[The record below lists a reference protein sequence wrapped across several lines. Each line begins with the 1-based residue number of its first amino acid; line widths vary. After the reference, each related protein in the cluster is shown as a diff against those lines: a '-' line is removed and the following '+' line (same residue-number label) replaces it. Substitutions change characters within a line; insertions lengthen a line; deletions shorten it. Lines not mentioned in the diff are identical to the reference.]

1 MSLFKEPFAPAIKK
15 QLEARQD
22 IIGRDLRT
30 SQDIVYLNSKTA
42 WIQLRSSVD
51 IEFNGRISADGLATD
66 NVLMGGALLSGN
78 QQRRGIGQNGLGIY
92 DTSVYNKSLN
102 IIEPNILGLKPM
114 PGITNISIQ
123 SKSAYGSLRQ
133 ATVNFLCWD
142 VKQLEILET
151 LYMRPGYTV
160 LLEWGWTPYIDS
172 ETNKLVSKINQDEDF
187 FKHKNINIQKYLA
200 DLRGRALG
208 SSGNYDAMFGYIKNY
223 SWKYRPDGGYDC
235 STEIISTGEILESLK
250 VNYSGASVSSNSS
263 GTLLSSIQ
271 YSKIEDIQK
280 EYRRNALA
288 GLIAETYALIK
299 ETAGT
304 SALGT
309 LPVAAALASN
319 PVGAAVV
326 GTAAAAAAV
335 GIINPDRFTS
345 INEGSGTI
353 PYTANNGK
361 IGIIDFATKEIEL
374 EKDAAIS
381 AFGVNIVESS
391 SDANEGKESTEGYVT
406 DDDSNIYITL
416 RSFVELL
423 NNFILLENPDSTE
436 TDKNI
441 IKLSVDDRPDSVHH
455 AGQPLRCLYHP
466 LQISVDPRVC
476 IIKNPFFEKLI
487 QGIKINESDQP
498 IEIINTLPVKET
510 TQQYKSIIKQLKD
523 IRANDRVFGGKEQ
536 EFLNVLSK
544 INTKEKLAGISD
556 YYYTT
561 YNQGF
566 YDFLTED
573 PNKSSS
579 LSRFDFLSATSVSSV
594 FKGLGIT
601 QEDVLYFEN
610 DFVRNLAKKAEETF
624 GVKTVKASDVIKA
637 FINVTPA
644 DRQKRAI
651 LSAKNKTAEQQ
662 ETLGEVK
669 QDINNSTTG
678 YLYFCNQL
686 SQAYHTDDEKIK
698 YGTHA
703 NIFINLRA
711 LYYLAGDPTLE
722 GQDPAEKQTIS
733 LMSYMK
739 DLLTMVQNS
748 IGNVNNFEVVI
759 DGNTGY
765 IADVNYVPTDE
776 IPAPFKFEI
785 GNKRS
790 VIRDISLESQIFS
803 DQSTIIAVAAQSDA
817 GKLGLENSSM
827 VAYNTGIK
835 DRNIFRKDT
844 PLNNNRSNEDQ
855 ISGFILALS
864 DLSELFDSMTKTL
877 DVFDSELLVDS
888 INKYKKSLTNI
899 IAFFTAY
906 YKSDNKYKAILPT
919 KLSLTT
925 DGIGGLIIG
934 NIFDIDKTFTPRA
947 YKGEEGVGIKLQYL
961 VTNIKQ
967 DVGANNQWTTTIEGN
982 PYIPDESFDTLTKD
996 QKSIEIGMTITKKY
1010 VYDQSTG
1017 KIIES
1022 IANNTPIGDAP
1033 VGIPGS
1039 ARAMASAMN
1048 YTFPNGAPGPGGRC
1062 ARYTYNIAQKYT
1074 VFRKNPKANVTRGAQ
1089 LSSGGNANEENWRK
1103 TLEKL
1108 GYNTTLV
1115 AKSFTREQL
1124 KNYMNTST
1132 WNVGD
1137 VVSYFS
1143 HNLNHFHAQ
1152 IFTGGMS
1159 WDSSIKSF
1167 NLNPKVNKWS
1177 SDFPQNYGSAFVYYS
1192 KIDSNSYHLYVHKL
1206 LS

>member
-1 MSLFKEPFAPAIKK
+1 MSLFKEPFDSRIAG
-15 QLEARQD
+15 QLGLRQD
-22 IIGRDLRT
+22 IIGRDQRT

-78 QQRRGIGQNGLGIY
+78 QQRRGIGHDGLGIY

-142 VKQLEILET
+142 IKQLEILET

-160 LLEWGWTPYIDS
+160 LLEWGWIPYVDNK
-172 ETNKLVSKINQDEDF
+172 TGKLVNQINQDEDF
-187 FKHKNINIQKYLA
+187 FKHKNIDIQKYLSS
-200 DLRGRALG
+200 LRNKSLE
-208 SSGNYDAMFGYIKNY
+208 SYGNYDAMFGYIKNY

-250 VNYSGASVSSNSS
+250 INYSGASVSSNSS

-288 GLIAETYALIK
+288 GLIAETYALVK

-304 SALGT
+304 SALGSLTAGAGLASAVT
-309 LPVAAALASN
+309 LVSN
-319 PVGAAVV
+319 PVGATVAVV
-326 GTAAAAAAV
+326 GVGVAAAAAV

-345 INEGSGTI
+345 INEGSGAV

-374 EKDAAIS
+374 EKDGITS
-381 AFGVNIVESS
+381 TD
-391 SDANEGKESTEGYVT
+391 SDANDGKESTQGYVT

-436 TDKNI
+436 TNKNI
-441 IKLSVDDRPDSVHH
+441 IKLSVDDRPDSIH

-487 QGIKINESDQP
+487 QGIKINENDQP
-498 IEIINTLPVKET
+498 IDTINTLPVKET
-510 TQQYKSIIKQLKD
+510 NQQYESIVKQLKD
-523 IRANDRVFGGKEQ
+523 IRANDRIFGGKEQ

-544 INTKEKLAGISD
+544 INTKDKLAGVSD
-556 YYYTT
+556 YYY
-561 YNQGF
+561 NN
-566 YDFLTED
+566 YDQSFFVFLTED
-573 PNKSSS
+573 DLKSSS
-579 LSRFDFLSATSVSSV
+579 ISRFDLGDIFG
-594 FKGLGIT
+594 GLNIT
-601 QEDVLYFEN
+601 NEDVFFYEN
-610 DFVRNLAKKAEETF
+610 DAARIVTERTNTKWGIIANFMDKTPSERKKE
-624 GVKTVKASDVIKA
+624 
-637 FINVTPA
+637 
-644 DRQKRAI
+644 AI

-662 ETLGEVK
+662 ETLDEVK
-669 QDINNSTTG
+669 QDINSSKTG
-678 YLYFCNQL
+678 YLSLCNTL
-686 SQAYHTDDEKIK
+686 SQAYHTDDIKIK

-703 NIFINLRA
+703 NIFLNLRT
-711 LYYLAGDPTLE
+711 LYNLASSETLE

-748 IGNVNNFEVVI
+748 IGNVNNFEVII

-765 IADVNYVPTDE
+765 IADVNYVSTNETPT
-776 IPAPFKFEI
+776 PFKFEI

-790 VIRDISLESQIFS
+790 VIRDISLESQIFA

-844 PLNNNRSNEDQ
+844 PLNNNRGNEDQ

-864 DLSELFDSMTKTL
+864 DLSELFDSMAKTL
-877 DVFDSELLVDS
+877 NVFDSELLVDS
-888 INKYKKSLTNI
+888 INKYKKSLTDI
-899 IAFFTAY
+899 IVFFTAY

-996 QKSIEIGMTITKKY
+996 QKSIKIGMTITKKY

-1022 IANNTPIGDAP
+1022 IINNTPIGTAP
-1033 VGIPGS
+1033 IGIPGS

-1048 YTFPNGAPGPGGRC
+1048 YTFPNGTPGPGGRC
-1062 ARYTYNIAQKYT
+1062 ASYTYNIAQKYT
-1074 VFRKNPKANVTRGAQ
+1074 AFRKNPKANVERGSK
-1089 LSSGGNANEENWRK
+1089 LPSGGNANEENWRK

-1108 GYNTTLV
+1108 GYDTTLV
-1115 AKSFTREQL
+1115 NRSYTREQI
-1124 KNYMNTST
+1124 KNYMNTQK

-1137 VVSYFS
+1137 VVSYFAG
-1143 HNLNHFHAQ
+1143 NVHFHAQ

-1159 WDSSIKSF
+1159 FDSSINSF
-1167 NLNPKVNKWS
+1167 NLNPKVNKWA
-1177 SDFPQNYGSAFVYYS
+1177 SDFPQNYGSSFVYYN
-1192 KIDSNSYHLYVHKL
+1192 KTDSNSYYLYVHKL

>member
-1 MSLFKEPFAPAIKK
+1 MSLFKEPFDDRIAG
-15 QLEARQD
+15 QLGIRQD

-78 QQRRGIGQNGLGIY
+78 QQRRGIGHDGLGIY

-160 LLEWGWTPYIDS
+160 LLEWGWTPYID
-172 ETNKLVSKINQDEDF
+172 NKTGKLISKINQDEDF
-187 FKHKNINIQKYLA
+187 FKHKNIDIQKYLSS
-200 DLRGRALG
+200 LRNTSLE
-208 SSGNYDAMFGYIKNY
+208 SYGNYDAMFGYIKNY

-250 VNYSGASVSSNSS
+250 INYSGASVSANSS
-263 GTLLSSIQ
+263 GTLLSNIQ

-288 GLIAETYALIK
+288 GLIAETYALVK

-326 GTAAAAAAV
+326 GTVAAAAAV
-335 GIINPDRFTS
+335 GIINRDRFTS
-345 INEGSGTI
+345 INEGSGVI

-361 IGIIDFATKEIEL
+361 IGRIDFATKEIEL
-374 EKDAAIS
+374 EKDGTFS
-381 AFGVNIVESS
+381 TD
-391 SDANEGKESTEGYVT
+391 SDANDGKESTQGYVT
-406 DDDSNIYITL
+406 DDDSNVYITL

-441 IKLSVDDRPDSVHH
+441 IKLSVDDRPDSVH

-476 IIKNPFFEKLI
+476 VLKNPFFEKLI
-487 QGIKINESDQP
+487 QGIKINETDQP
-498 IEIINTLPVKET
+498 IETINTLPVKET
-510 TQQYKSIIKQLKD
+510 NQQYESIIKQLKD
-523 IRANDRVFGGKEQ
+523 IRANDGIFGGRKQ

-544 INTKEKLAGISD
+544 INTKDKLAGVSD
-556 YYYTT
+556 YYYT
-561 YNQGF
+561 N
-566 YDFLTED
+566 YDQSFFVFLTED
-573 PNKSSS
+573 DLKSSS
-579 LSRFDFLSATSVSSV
+579 IDRFNLGDIFG
-594 FKGLGIT
+594 GLNIT
-601 QEDVLYFEN
+601 NEDVFFYEN
-610 DFVRNLAKKAEETF
+610 DAARVITERTNTKW
-624 GVKTVKASDVIKA
+624 GVIANFMDK
-637 FINVTPA
+637 TPA
-644 DRQKRAI
+644 ERKKDAI

-662 ETLGEVK
+662 ETLDEVK

-686 SQAYHTDDEKIK
+686 SQAYHTDDAKIK

-703 NIFINLRA
+703 NIFINLRT
-711 LYYLAGDPTLE
+711 LYNLASSETLE

-739 DLLTMVQNS
+739 DLLTIVQNS

-765 IADVNYVPTDE
+765 IADVNYVSTDD
-776 IPAPFKFEI
+776 IPIPFKFEI
-785 GNKRS
+785 GSKRS
-790 VIRDISLESQIFS
+790 VIRDISLESQIFA

-835 DRNIFRKDT
+835 DRNIFKKDT
-844 PLNNNRSNEDQ
+844 PLNNNHSNEDQ

-877 DVFDSELLVDS
+877 NVFDSELLVDS
-888 INKYKKSLTNI
+888 INKYKKSLTDI

-982 PYIPDESFDTLTKD
+982 PYIPDESFETLTKD
-996 QKSIEIGMTITKKY
+996 QKSIEIKLIINKKY

-1017 KIIES
+1017 KVIEQIISNGTVNEVP
-1022 IANNTPIGDAP
+1022 AGVTGDAR
-1033 VGIPGS
+1033 S
-1039 ARAMASAMN
+1039 MASAMN
-1048 YTFPNGAPGPGGRC
+1048 YTLGGPRGGVKAC
-1062 ARYTYNIAQKYT
+1062 NRYTYAMARNYT
-1074 VFRKNPKANVTRGAQ
+1074 LFKNGKGKQAVRGVKEGE
-1089 LSSGGNANEENWRK
+1089 SGGKAASQGALAAY
-1103 TLEKL
+1103 TKL
-1108 GYNTTLV
+1108 GY
-1115 AKSFTREQL
+1115 
-1124 KNYMNTST
+1124 KNYTIGNNLTRVQMEAYLGDRSK
-1132 WNVGD
+1132 WNVGE
-1137 VVSYFS
+1137 VASYIS
-1143 HNLNHFHAQ
+1143 DNIKHFHAQ
-1152 IFTGGMS
+1152 IYTGGMGWNS
-1159 WDSSIKSF
+1159 DIKSF
-1167 NLNPKVNKWS
+1167 MPMPKVNRWATDD
-1177 SDFPQNYGSAFVYYS
+1177 SDNYGGNFIY
-1192 KIDSNSYHLYVHKL
+1192 KTQTDSNSYTLYHSKL
-1206 LS
+1206 S

>member
-1 MSLFKEPFAPAIKK
+1 MSLFKEPFDSRIAN
-15 QLEARQD
+15 QLNIRQD
-22 IIGRDLRT
+22 IIGRDQRT

-133 ATVNFLCWD
+133 ATVNFQCWD

-160 LLEWGWTPYIDS
+160 LLEWGWIPYVDNK
-172 ETNKLVSKINQDEDF
+172 TGKLVNQINQDEDF
-187 FKHKNINIQKYLA
+187 FKHKNIDIQKYLS

-208 SSGNYDAMFGYIKNY
+208 SFGNYDAMFGYIKNY

-250 VNYSGASVSSNSS
+250 INYSGASVSSNSS
-263 GTLLSSIQ
+263 GTLLSNIR
-271 YSKIEDIQK
+271 YNKIEEIQK

-288 GLIAETYALIK
+288 GLIAETYALVK

-326 GTAAAAAAV
+326 GTVAVAAAV

-345 INEGSGTI
+345 INEGSGII

-361 IGIIDFATKEIEL
+361 TGRIDFATKEIEL
-374 EKDAAIS
+374 EKDGITS
-381 AFGVNIVESS
+381 TD
-391 SDANEGKESTEGYVT
+391 SDANDGKESTQGYVT

-436 TDKNI
+436 TNKNI
-441 IKLSVDDRPDSVHH
+441 IKLSVDDRPDSVH

-487 QGIKINESDQP
+487 QGIKINETDQP
-498 IEIINTLPVKET
+498 IDTINTLPVKET
-510 TQQYKSIIKQLKD
+510 NQQYESIVKQLKD
-523 IRANDRVFGGKEQ
+523 IRANDGVFGGKEQ
-536 EFLNVLSK
+536 EFKNILSK
-544 INTKEKLAGISD
+544 ITTKEQLAGISD
-556 YYYTT
+556 YYYTK
-561 YNQGF
+561 YNETF
-566 YDFLTED
+566 YDFLVGE
-573 PNKSSS
+573 NLKSSS
-579 LSRFDFLSATSVSSV
+579 LNEFSAPEV
-594 FKGLGIT
+594 FSGLGIT
-601 QEDVLYFEN
+601 QDDVFYFEN
-610 DFVRNLAKKAEETF
+610 DFVRNLSKATASLLPAKKAAQVFE
-624 GVKTVKASDVIKA
+624 A
-637 FINVTPA
+637 FTSVTPE
-644 DRQKRAI
+644 DRKKRAI
-651 LSAKNKTAEQQ
+651 ESAKNKTAEQQ
-662 ETLGEVK
+662 ETLNEVK
-669 QDINNSTTG
+669 QDINSSKTG
-678 YLYFCNQL
+678 YLSLCNTL
-686 SQAYHTDDEKIK
+686 SQAYHTDDIKIK

-703 NIFINLRA
+703 NIFLNLRT
-711 LYYLAGDPTLE
+711 LYNLASSETLE

-748 IGNVNNFEVVI
+748 IGNVNNFEVII

-765 IADVNYVPTDE
+765 IADVNYVSTNE
-776 IPAPFKFEI
+776 IPTPFKFEI

-790 VIRDISLESQIFS
+790 VIRDISLESQIFA
-803 DQSTIIAVAAQSDA
+803 DQSTIMAVAAQSDA

-844 PLNNNRSNEDQ
+844 PLNNNRGNEDQ

-888 INKYKKSLTNI
+888 INKYKKSLTDI

-947 YKGEEGVGIKLQYL
+947 YKGEEGVGVKLQYL

-967 DVGANNQWTTTIEGN
+967 DIGANNQWTTTIEGN
-982 PYIPDESFDTLTKD
+982 PYIPDESFDKLTKE
-996 QKSIEIGMTITKKY
+996 QKPLEIGITITKRY

-1017 KIIES
+1017 NVSTQLITD
-1022 IANNTPIGDAP
+1022 NTPIGTAP
-1033 VGIPGS
+1033 VGIPGN

-1048 YTFPNGAPGPGGRC
+1048 YTFPNGTPGPGGRC
-1062 ARYTYNIAQKYT
+1062 ASYTYNIAQKYT
-1074 VFRKNPKANVTRGAQ
+1074 AFRKNPKANVARGSK
-1089 LSSGGNANEENWRK
+1089 LPSGGNANDENWRK

-1108 GYNTTLV
+1108 GYDTTLV
-1115 AKSFTREQL
+1115 ARSYTREQMR
-1124 KNYMNTST
+1124 NYMNTQK

-1137 VVSYFS
+1137 VVSYFAG
-1143 HNLNHFHAQ
+1143 NVHFHAQ

-1159 WDSSIKSF
+1159 FDSSINSF
-1167 NLNPKVNKWS
+1167 NLNPKVNKWA
-1177 SDFPQNYGSAFVYYS
+1177 SDFPQNYGSSFVYYN
-1192 KIDSNSYHLYVHKL
+1192 KTDSNSYNLYVHKL

>member
-1 MSLFKEPFAPAIKK
+1 MSLFKEPFDDRIAG
-15 QLEARQD
+15 QLGIRQD

-78 QQRRGIGQNGLGIY
+78 QQRRGIGHDGLGIY

-160 LLEWGWTPYIDS
+160 LLEWGWTPYID
-172 ETNKLVSKINQDEDF
+172 NKTGKLISKINQDEDF
-187 FKHKNINIQKYLA
+187 FKHKNIDIQKYLSS
-200 DLRGRALG
+200 LRNTSLE
-208 SSGNYDAMFGYIKNY
+208 SYGNYDAMFGYIKNY

-250 VNYSGASVSSNSS
+250 INYSGASVSSNSS
-263 GTLLSSIQ
+263 GTLLSNIQ
-271 YSKIEDIQK
+271 YDKVEDIQK

-288 GLIAETYALIK
+288 GLIAETYALVK

-326 GTAAAAAAV
+326 GTVAVAAAA

-345 INEGSGTI
+345 INEGSGVI
-353 PYTANNGK
+353 QYTANNGK
-361 IGIIDFATKEIEL
+361 IGRIDFATKEIEL
-374 EKDAAIS
+374 EKDSIFS
-381 AFGVNIVESS
+381 TD
-391 SDANEGKESTEGYVT
+391 SDANDGKESTQGYVT

-416 RSFVELL
+416 RSFIELL

-441 IKLSVDDRPDSVHH
+441 IKLSVDDRPDSVH

-476 IIKNPFFEKLI
+476 ILKNPFFEKLI
-487 QGIKINESDQP
+487 QGIEINETDQP
-498 IEIINTLPVKET
+498 VDVINTLPVKET
-510 TQQYKSIIKQLKD
+510 NQQYESIIKQLKD
-523 IRANDRVFGGKEQ
+523 IREKDSKPTTRNVNNLQ
-536 EFLNVLSK
+536 EFKNVLSK
-544 INTKEKLAGISD
+544 INTKEKLAAISD
-556 YYYTT
+556 YYYNNNGETF
-561 YNQGF
+561 YN
-566 YDFLTED
+566 FLVGD
-573 PNKSSS
+573 DSAYSS
-579 LSRFDFLSATSVSSV
+579 LNITTVSEQFD
-594 FKGLGIT
+594 GLNIT
-601 QEDVLYFEN
+601 NEDIKYFEN
-610 DFVRNLAKKAEETF
+610 DAARKVAEFLTSWAGNSAF
-624 GVKTVKASDVIKA
+624 SFTGQFIKYDIIQA
-637 FINVTPA
+637 FIDVTS
-644 DRQKRAI
+644 DQRKSLAI
-651 LSAKNKTAEQQ
+651 ESAKNKTAEQQ
-662 ETLGEVK
+662 ETLDEVK

-678 YLYFCNQL
+678 YLSFCNQL
-686 SQAYHTDDEKIK
+686 SQAYHTDDTTIK

-703 NIFINLRA
+703 NIFINLRT
-711 LYYLAGDPTLE
+711 LYYLAGDSTLE

-739 DLLTMVQNS
+739 DLLTMIQNS

-765 IADVNYVPTDE
+765 IADVNYVPTDD
-776 IPAPFKFEI
+776 IPTPFKFEI
-785 GNKRS
+785 GSKRS
-790 VIRDISLESQIFS
+790 VIRDISLESQIFA

-835 DRNIFRKDT
+835 DRNIFKKDT
-844 PLNNNRSNEDQ
+844 PLNNNHSNEDQ

-877 DVFDSELLVDS
+877 NVFDSELLVDS
-888 INKYKKSLTNI
+888 INKYKKSLTDI

-982 PYIPDESFDTLTKD
+982 PYIPDESFETLTKD
-996 QKSIEIGMTITKKY
+996 QKSIEIKLIINKKY

-1017 KIIES
+1017 KVIEQIISNGTVNEVP
-1022 IANNTPIGDAP
+1022 AGVTGDAR
-1033 VGIPGS
+1033 S
-1039 ARAMASAMN
+1039 MASAMN
-1048 YTFPNGAPGPGGRC
+1048 YTLGGPRGGVKAC
-1062 ARYTYNIAQKYT
+1062 NRYTYAMARNYT
-1074 VFRKNPKANVTRGAQ
+1074 LFKNGKGKQAVRGVKEGE
-1089 LSSGGNANEENWRK
+1089 SGGKAASQGALAAY
-1103 TLEKL
+1103 TKL
-1108 GYNTTLV
+1108 GY
-1115 AKSFTREQL
+1115 
-1124 KNYMNTST
+1124 KNYTIGNNLTRVQMEAYLGDRSK
-1132 WNVGD
+1132 WNVGE
-1137 VVSYFS
+1137 VASYIS
-1143 HNLNHFHAQ
+1143 DNIKHFHAQ
-1152 IFTGGMS
+1152 IYTGGMGWNS
-1159 WDSSIKSF
+1159 DIKSF
-1167 NLNPKVNKWS
+1167 TPMPKVNRWATDD
-1177 SDFPQNYGSAFVYYS
+1177 SDNYGGNFIY
-1192 KIDSNSYHLYVHKL
+1192 KTQTDSNSYTLYHSKL
-1206 LS
+1206 S

>member
-1 MSLFKEPFAPAIKK
+1 MSLFKEPFDDRIAD
-15 QLEARQD
+15 QLGIRQD

-78 QQRRGIGQNGLGIY
+78 QQRRGIGHDGLGIY

-133 ATVNFLCWD
+133 ATVSFQCWD

-160 LLEWGWTPYIDS
+160 LLEWGWTPYID
-172 ETNKLVSKINQDEDF
+172 NKTGKLISKINQDEDF
-187 FKHKNINIQKYLA
+187 FKHKNIDIQKYLSS
-200 DLRGRALG
+200 LRHTSLE
-208 SSGNYDAMFGYIKNY
+208 SYGNYDAMFGYIKNY

-250 VNYSGASVSSNSS
+250 INYSGASISTNSS
-263 GTLLSSIQ
+263 GILLSNIQ
-271 YSKIEDIQK
+271 YDKIEDIQK

-288 GLIAETYALIK
+288 GLIAETYALVLDSQMN
-299 ETAGT
+299 GNY
-304 SALGT
+304 LGIDYINAM
-309 LPVAAALASN
+309 AAN
-319 PVGAAVV
+319 NE
-326 GTAAAAAAV
+326 AV
-335 GIINPDRFTS
+335 GS
-345 INEGSGTI
+345 LK
-353 PYTANNGK
+353 YTANNGK
-361 IGIIDFATKEIEL
+361 TGTIDFAKKEIEL
-374 EKDAAIS
+374 EKDALVS
-381 AFGVNIVESS
+381 AFGVNVIESS
-391 SDANEGKESTEGYVT
+391 SDANDGKESTEGYVT

-436 TDKNI
+436 TEKNI
-441 IKLSVDDRPDSVHH
+441 IKLSVDDRPDSVD
-455 AGQPLRCLYHP
+455 AGKPLHCLYHP

-476 IIKNPFFEKLI
+476 ILKNPLFEKLI
-487 QGIKINESDQP
+487 QGINITESDQP
-498 IEIINTLPVKET
+498 VETINTLPAKET
-510 TQQYKSIIKQLKD
+510 NQQYESIIKQLKD
-523 IRANDRVFGGKEQ
+523 IRANDRIFGGKEQ

-579 LSRFDFLSATSVSSV
+579 LSRFSLGSATSVSSV
-594 FKGLGIT
+594 FSGLGIT

-610 DFVRNLAKKAEETF
+610 DFVRNLAKEAEETF
-624 GVKTVKASDVIKA
+624 GVETIKAADVIYA
-637 FINVTPA
+637 FINVTPE

-662 ETLGEVK
+662 ETLDEVK
-669 QDINNSTTG
+669 QDINSSENG
-678 YLYFCNQL
+678 YLYICNKL
-686 SQAYHTDDEKIK
+686 PQAYHIDDEKVK
-698 YGTHA
+698 YGVHA
-703 NIFINLRA
+703 NIFVNLRA

-748 IGNVNNFEVVI
+748 IGNVNNFEVII
-759 DGNTGY
+759 DGNVGY
-765 IADVNYVPTDE
+765 IADVNY
-776 IPAPFKFEI
+776 IPVDNAPEVFSFEI
-785 GNKRS
+785 GSKKS
-790 VIRDISLESQIFS
+790 IIRDLSLESQIFA

-835 DRNIFRKDT
+835 DRNIFKKDT
-844 PLNNNRSNEDQ
+844 PLNSNHVIEDQ

-864 DLSELFDSMTKTL
+864 DLSELFDSMDKTL
-877 DVFDSELLVDS
+877 NVFDSELLVDS
-888 INKYKKSLTNI
+888 INKYKKSLTDI
-899 IAFFTAY
+899 IAFFTAQ

-934 NIFDIDKTFTPRA
+934 NIFDINKTFTPKA
-947 YKGEEGVGIKLQYL
+947 YKGEEGVGTKLQYL

-982 PYIPDESFDTLTKD
+982 PYIPDESFNTLTKD
-996 QKSIEIGMTITKKY
+996 QKSIEIKLTINKKY

-1017 KIIES
+1017 KIIEQ
-1022 IANNTPIGDAP
+1022 ITPNGTVNEVPAGVVGDAK
-1033 VGIPGS
+1033 S
-1039 ARAMASAMN
+1039 MASSLNYVLGGPRKGKGQCNRFTYNLARN
-1048 YTFPNGAPGPGGRC
+1048 YTLFKNGKGKQA
-1062 ARYTYNIAQKYT
+1062 
-1074 VFRKNPKANVTRGAQ
+1074 TRGATVG
-1089 LSSGGNANEENWRK
+1089 SGGNAGSDEALLAY
-1103 TLEKL
+1103 TKL
-1108 GYNTTLV
+1108 GYTNTTIGSGL
-1115 AKSFTREQL
+1115 TRKQMESYL
-1124 KNYMNTST
+1124 GNYSN
-1132 WNVGD
+1132 WNVGE
-1137 VVSYFS
+1137 VASYVS
-1143 HNLNHFHAQ
+1143 HNGNHYHAQ
-1152 IFTGGMS
+1152 IYTGGMGWNS
-1159 WDSSIKSF
+1159 DIKSF
-1167 NLNPKVNKWS
+1167 MPMPKVNRWATDDS
-1177 SDFPQNYGSAFVYYS
+1177 TNYGGNFIYKS
-1192 KIDSNSYHLYVHKL
+1192 KLDSDSYTLYASKL
-1206 LS
+1206 S

>member
-1 MSLFKEPFAPAIKK
+1 MSLFKEPFDDRIAG
-15 QLEARQD
+15 QLGIRQD

-78 QQRRGIGQNGLGIY
+78 QQRRGIGHDGLGIY

-160 LLEWGWTPYIDS
+160 LLEWGWTPYID
-172 ETNKLVSKINQDEDF
+172 NKTGKLISKINQDEDF
-187 FKHKNINIQKYLA
+187 FKHKNIDIQKYLSS
-200 DLRGRALG
+200 LRNTSLE
-208 SSGNYDAMFGYIKNY
+208 SYGNYDAMFGYIKNY

-250 VNYSGASVSSNSS
+250 INYSGASVSSNSS
-263 GTLLSSIQ
+263 GTLLSNIQ
-271 YSKIEDIQK
+271 YNKIEDIQK

-288 GLIAETYALIK
+288 GLIAETYALVK

-304 SALGT
+304 SMAGSLAAGAMVGN
-309 LPVAAALASN
+309 VAG
-319 PVGAAVV
+319 V
-326 GTAAAAAAV
+326 AAV
-335 GIINPDRFTS
+335 GAVALYDKDLVSS
-345 INEGSGTI
+345 INEGSGVI

-361 IGIIDFATKEIEL
+361 IGRIDFATKEIEL
-374 EKDAAIS
+374 EKDGTFS
-381 AFGVNIVESS
+381 TD
-391 SDANEGKESTEGYVT
+391 SDANDGKESTQGYVT
-406 DDDSNIYITL
+406 DDDSNVYITL

-436 TDKNI
+436 ADKNI
-441 IKLSVDDRPDSVHH
+441 IKLSVDDRPDSVH

-476 IIKNPFFEKLI
+476 ILKNPFFEKLI
-487 QGIKINESDQP
+487 QGIKINETDQP
-498 IEIINTLPVKET
+498 IETINTLPVKET
-510 TQQYKSIIKQLKD
+510 NQQYESIVKQLKD
-523 IRANDRVFGGKEQ
+523 IRKKDSFIDSYYQ

-544 INTKEKLAGISD
+544 INTKDKLAGVSD
-556 YYYTT
+556 YYYT
-561 YNQGF
+561 N
-566 YDFLTED
+566 YDQSFFVFLTED
-573 PNKSSS
+573 DSKSSS
-579 LSRFDFLSATSVSSV
+579 IDRFDLGDIFG
-594 FKGLGIT
+594 GLNIT
-601 QEDVLYFEN
+601 NEDVFFYEN
-610 DFVRNLAKKAEETF
+610 DAARVITERTNTKW
-624 GVKTVKASDVIKA
+624 GVIANFMDK
-637 FINVTPA
+637 TPA
-644 DRQKRAI
+644 ERKKDAI

-662 ETLGEVK
+662 ETLDEVK

-686 SQAYHTDDEKIK
+686 SQAYHTDDAKIK

-703 NIFINLRA
+703 NIFINLRT
-711 LYYLAGDPTLE
+711 LYNLASSETLE

-739 DLLTMVQNS
+739 DLLTIVQNS

-765 IADVNYVPTDE
+765 IADVNYVSTDD
-776 IPAPFKFEI
+776 IPIPFKFEI
-785 GNKRS
+785 GSKKS
-790 VIRDISLESQIFS
+790 VIRDISLESQIFA

-844 PLNNNRSNEDQ
+844 PLNNNHSNEDQ

-888 INKYKKSLTNI
+888 INKYKKSLTDI

-982 PYIPDESFDTLTKD
+982 PYIPDESFDKLTKD
-996 QKSIEIGMTITKKY
+996 QKSLEIKLIINKKY

-1022 IANNTPIGDAP
+1022 IVPNGEINDVPVGVVGDAR
-1033 VGIPGS
+1033 S
-1039 ARAMASAMN
+1039 MASALNYVLGGPRKGKGQCNRFTYNLARN
-1048 YTFPNGAPGPGGRC
+1048 YTLFKDGKGKQA
-1062 ARYTYNIAQKYT
+1062 
-1074 VFRKNPKANVTRGAQ
+1074 TRGATII
-1089 LSSGGNANEENWRK
+1089 SGGNAGSDEALSAY
-1103 TLEKL
+1103 TKL
-1108 GYNTTLV
+1108 GYTNTKIGSGL
-1115 AKSFTREQL
+1115 TRKQMESYL
-1124 KNYMNTST
+1124 GNYSN
-1132 WNVGD
+1132 WNVGE
-1137 VVSYFS
+1137 VASYVS
-1143 HNLNHFHAQ
+1143 HNGNHFHAQ
-1152 IFTGGMS
+1152 IYTGGMGWNS
-1159 WDSSIKSF
+1159 DIKSF
-1167 NLNPKVNKWS
+1167 TPMPKVNRWATDDSTNYSGNFIYKS
-1177 SDFPQNYGSAFVYYS
+1177 KTDSDSYTLYAS
-1192 KIDSNSYHLYVHKL
+1192 K